1 MENMTNSEVIK
12 AKLYDFFCKEAGV
25 VIYKSDRDDEYSR
38 ELNDLLKIGR
48 VVLSEYS
55 DMNEEIA
62 DEPSSQDFLY
72 NSDNINEDDC
82 VVNRIVMSTG
92 AIIKISIF
100 PKAGYEW
107 DTEEREL
114 VRGFL
119 LIMTTV
125 KSRIRM
131 KEFIDYAVFHEMGHG
146 FFNEFYFNKMIGMVH
161 KLGKLS
167 EYSVIFFNLINISGL
182 NTLLGRAEADD
193 VMMRFTAIVSGMLT
207 QPENLSR
214 MGGDNFCILCRKDK
228 TDDIIDKL
236 KGEHFDVDGGGVGRV
251 KLGAYCGVYNCTGE
265 EKSPLE
271 TVDFAMTSML
281 IAKRE
286 KLQIQYYDQS
296 MMEMM
301 NKTRLIEACFKTA
314 ITEHEFEAYYQPKI
328 NLDNYKLIGAEALC
342 RWNHEGR
349 YIMPDDFIPVLE
361 QSKRICVLDLYIL
374 ERVCSDI
381 ADWIKEGKNPVRVSS
396 NFSRKH
402 LTNPY
407 FVKDVVEIVD
417 RYKVPHSL
425 IVIEITETTNESDL
439 IRLNTIVKQFREAG
453 FEVSVDDFGVG
464 YSSMSMIKDIPFT
477 EIKIDKSFLDK
488 ADISDRDMVMMK
500 HIISMA
506 EELGMSTIAEGVE
519 IPEHI
524 KLLKKYGCLRG
535 QGYFFNKPLKK
546 NEFEDVLDHPDYRD
560 KEVEQS

>member
-1 MENMTNSEVIK
+1 MENLTNIDLIK
-12 AKLYDFFCKEAGV
+12 AKLYDFFCNEAGV

-38 ELNDLLKIGR
+38 ELNELLKLGR
-48 VVLSEYS
+48 VVLSEYA
-55 DMNEEIA
+55 DMNSEIA
-62 DEPSSQDFLY
+62 EEPISQDFLFD
-72 NSDNINEDDC
+72 SDNFNEDDC
-82 VVNRIVMSTG
+82 VVNRIVMSNG
-92 AIIKISIF
+92 AIIKIAIF

-107 DTEEREL
+107 NTEEREL

-131 KEFIDYAVFHEMGHG
+131 KEFIDYAVFHELGHG
-146 FFNEFYFNKMIGMVH
+146 YFNDFYFHRMLGMVH
-161 KLGKLS
+161 KLGKLAD
-167 EYSVIFFNLINISGL
+167 YSVIFFNLINISGL
-182 NTLLGRAEADD
+182 NTLLGREESDK
-193 VMMRFTAIVSGMLT
+193 VMKRFTDLVSENLA

-214 MGGDNFCILCRKDK
+214 MGGDNFCILCKKDK
-228 TDDIIDKL
+228 TDSIVEKL
-236 KGEHFDVDGGGVGRV
+236 KGEHFDVEGGGVGRV
-251 KLGAYCGVYNCTGE
+251 KLGAYCGIYNCTGE
-265 EKSPLE
+265 EKTPDE
-271 TVDFAMTSML
+271 CVDFAMTSML
-281 IAKRE
+281 LAKKE

-301 NKTRLIEACFKTA
+301 NRTRLIEASFKTA
-314 ITEHEFEAYYQPKI
+314 ITNKEFEAYYQPKI

-342 RWNHEGR
+342 RWKRDGE
-349 YIMPDDFIPVLE
+349 YVMPDDFIPVLE

-374 ERVCSDI
+374 EIVCRDI
-381 ADWIKEGKNPVRVSS
+381 AGWIAEGKNPVRVSS

-402 LTNPY
+402 LSNPY

-425 IVIEITETTNESDL
+425 IVIEITETTNEADL
-439 IRLNTIVKQFREAG
+439 IRLNTIVKQFRDAG

-524 KLLKKYGCLRG
+524 KLLKKYGCVRG

-546 NEFEDVLDHPDYRD
+546 KEFEQVLAHPDYRD
-560 KEVEQS
+560 KEVDH

>member
-1 MENMTNSEVIK
+1 MDKQMNINDVK

-38 ELNDLLKIGR
+38 ELNQILKIGR
-48 VVLSEYS
+48 VVLSEYA
-55 DMNEEIA
+55 DMNGEIA
-62 DEPSSQDFLY
+62 DEPISEDFLF
-72 NSDNINEDDC
+72 NLGAFNEDDC

-92 AIIKISIF
+92 AIIKISIY
-100 PKAGYEW
+100 PRADYEW
-107 DTEEREL
+107 NTEEREL

-131 KEFIDYAVFHEMGHG
+131 KEFIDYAVFHELGHG
-146 FFNEFYFNKMIGMVH
+146 FYNDFYFHRMIGMVH
-161 KLGKLS
+161 KLGKLA
-167 EYSVIFFNLINISGL
+167 EYSVVFFNLINISGL
-182 NTLLGRAEADD
+182 NTLLGREESDS
-193 VMMRFTAIVSGMLT
+193 VILRFTNMISGMLT

-228 TDDIIDKL
+228 TDSIIEKL
-236 KGEHFDVDGGGVGRV
+236 KGEHFDVEGGGGRV

-265 EKSPLE
+265 EKTPSE
-271 TVDFAMTSML
+271 CVDYAMTSMMM
-281 IAKRE
+281 AKKE

-296 MMEMM
+296 MIDMM
-301 NKTRLIEACFKTA
+301 NKTRLIEAVFKSA
-314 ITEHEFEAYYQPKI
+314 ITNREFEAYYQPKI

-342 RWNHEGR
+342 RWKRDGE
-349 YIMPDDFIPVLE
+349 YVMPDEFIPVLE
-361 QSKRICVLDLYIL
+361 QSKRICVLDLYMLDI
-374 ERVCSDI
+374 VCSDI
-381 ADWIKEGKNPVRVSS
+381 AGWISEGRNPVRVSS

-402 LTNPY
+402 LTNPF

-417 RYKVPHSL
+417 KYKVPHSL
-425 IVIEITETTNESDL
+425 IVIEITETTNEADL
-439 IRLNTIVKQFREAG
+439 IRLNSVVREFRNAG

-519 IPEHI
+519 MPEQI
-524 KLLKKYGCLRG
+524 KLLKKYGCTRG
-535 QGYFFNKPLKK
+535 QGYFFNKPLRK
-546 NEFEDVLDHPDYRD
+546 EQFERVLDQPDYRSR
-560 KEVEQS
+560 E

>member
-1 MENMTNSEVIK
+1 MENLTNIDLIK
-12 AKLYDFFCKEAGV
+12 SKLYDFFCNEAGV

-38 ELNDLLKIGR
+38 ELNKLLKIGR
-48 VVLSEYS
+48 VVLSEYA
-55 DMNEEIA
+55 DMNSEIA
-62 DEPSSQDFLY
+62 EEPISQDFLF
-72 NSDNINEDDC
+72 NSDRINEDDC

-92 AIIKISIF
+92 AIIKIAIF
-100 PKAGYEW
+100 PQADYEW
-107 DTEEREL
+107 NTEEREL

-131 KEFIDYAVFHEMGHG
+131 KEFIDYAVFHELGHG
-146 FFNEFYFNKMIGMVH
+146 YFNDFYFHKMIGMVF

-167 EYSVIFFNLINISGL
+167 DYSVIFFNLINISGL
-182 NTLLGRAEADD
+182 NTLLGREESDS
-193 VMMRFTAIVSGMLT
+193 VLKRFTDLVSEGLT

-214 MGGDNFCILCRKDK
+214 MGGDNFCILCKKDK
-228 TDDIIDKL
+228 NDQIVEKL
-236 KGEHFDVDGGGVGRV
+236 KGEHFDVEGGGVGRV
-251 KLGAYCGVYNCTGE
+251 KLGAYCGIYNCTGE
-265 EKSPLE
+265 EKTPDE
-271 TVDFAMTSML
+271 CVDFAMTSML
-281 IAKRE
+281 LAKKE

-301 NKTRLIEACFKTA
+301 NRTRLIEACFKAAVTNR
-314 ITEHEFEAYYQPKI
+314 EFEAYYQPKI
-328 NLDNYKLIGAEALC
+328 NLDNFKLIGAEALC
-342 RWNHEGR
+342 RWKRDGE
-349 YIMPDDFIPVLE
+349 YVMPDDFIPVLE

-374 ERVCSDI
+374 EVVCKDI
-381 ADWIKEGKNPVRVSS
+381 AGWIAEGKNPVRVSS

-402 LTNPY
+402 LSNPY

-425 IVIEITETTNESDL
+425 IVIEITETTNEADL

-524 KLLKKYGCLRG
+524 KLLKKYGCVRG

-546 NEFEDVLDHPDYRD
+546 KEFEKVLAHPDYSD
-560 KEVEQS
+560 KEA

>member
-1 MENMTNSEVIK
+1 MENQINVDVIK
-12 AKLYDFFCKEAGV
+12 AKLYDFFCNEAGV

-38 ELNDLLKIGR
+38 ELNKLLNIGR
-48 VVLSEYS
+48 VVLSEYP
-55 DMNEEIA
+55 DMNAEIA
-62 DEPSSQDFLY
+62 EEPSSQDFLF
-72 NSDNINEDDC
+72 NSDKINEDDC

-92 AIIKISIF
+92 AIIKIAIF

-107 DTEEREL
+107 NTEEREL

-146 FFNEFYFNKMIGMVH
+146 YFNDFYFHKMIGMVH

-167 EYSVIFFNLINISGL
+167 DYSVIFFNLINISGL
-182 NTLLGRAEADD
+182 NTLLGREEADD
-193 VMMRFTAIVSGMLT
+193 VMLRFTAIVAGMLT

-214 MGGDNFCILCRKDK
+214 MGGDNFCILCKKEK
-228 TDDIIDKL
+228 TEDIIDKL
-236 KGEHFDVDGGGVGRV
+236 KGLHFDVDGGGVGRV
-251 KLGAYCGVYNCTGE
+251 KLGAYCGIYNCTGE
-265 EKSPLE
+265 EKTPVE
-271 TVDFAMTSML
+271 CVDYAMTSML
-281 IAKRE
+281 IAKKE
-286 KLQIQYYDQS
+286 KFQIQYYDQS
-296 MMEMM
+296 MVDMM
-301 NKTRLIEACFKTA
+301 NKTRLIEASFKAA
-314 ITEHEFEAYYQPKI
+314 ITNKEFEAYYQPKI

-342 RWNHEGR
+342 RWNHEGK
-349 YIMPDDFIPVLE
+349 YIMPDEFISVLE

-374 ERVCSDI
+374 ERVCKDI
-381 ADWIKEGKNPVRVSS
+381 SGWIAEGKNPVRVSS

-425 IVIEITETTNESDL
+425 IVIEITETTNEADL
-439 IRLNTIVKQFREAG
+439 IRLNTVVKQFREAG

-524 KLLKKYGCLRG
+524 KLLKKYGCVRG

-546 NEFEDVLDHPDYRD
+546 NEFEQVLDHPDYRD
-560 KEVEQS
+560 KDVDQS